1 MIKHQL
7 SFAQV
12 NLLNE
17 NLAEI
22 IIDANVIISLEMT
35 EEYEQFIAE
44 NVTDNYTI
52 LVNKINH
59 YDFSFEAKLSVA
71 SHENLAAIAV
81 VTYNNDSQKSVENI
95 AAMRKRDGW
104 NLKIFDG
111 LSLGRQQA
119 IQWLAT
125 ELHRK
130 KLKS

>member
-22 IIDANVIISLEMT
+22 IIDANVLISLEMA
-35 EEYEQFIAE
+35 EEYEQFVAK
-44 NVTDNYTI
+44 NLTDNYTI

-71 SHENLAAIAV
+71 SHENLTAIAV
-81 VTYNNDSQKSVENI
+81 VTYNNESQKSVEKV
-95 AAMRKRDGW
+95 AALRQRDGW
-104 NLKIFDG
+104 NLRIFNG
-111 LSLGRQQA
+111 LSLGRQKA
-119 IQWLAT
+119 LQWLQS

-130 KLKS
+130 KLRS